1 MLRLPQGS
9 EKRQMVRWVMLVTA
23 LLAATP
29 ARALPGWSANYILPH
44 CVPETEFPPNGHY
57 ELKGFCTGI
66 IYALVVAAYPHG
78 ACVPDDVTMDQAVRA
93 VVRYVSA
100 RPERMHE
107 LFAPSR
113 IRGPS

>member
-1 MLRLPQGS
+1 
-9 EKRQMVRWVMLVTA
+9 MVRWVMLVTA

-57 ELKGFCTGI
+57 ELKGFCTVI

-78 ACVPDDVTMDQAVRA
+78 RA
-93 VVRYVSA
+93 YQMTSQWIKQ
-100 RPERMHE
+100 
-107 LFAPSR
+107 FAP
-113 IRGPS
+113 